1 MMNNP
6 IKHFGFQAENYKI
19 LLIGLAINIF
29 GFLLMIGGGSE
40 DPNKFDASELFSTVR
55 ITIAPMLIVGGY
67 IVILFSIIKKPK
79 NPNALSGKA
88 NNDIPQVDKEIGGA
102 QAQKKTETPLSQ
114 KQSYFNKNKK

>member
-1 MMNNP
+1 MNNP

-19 LLIGLAINIF
+19 LLIGLAINIL
-29 GFLLMIGGGSE
+29 GFLLMIGGGSD

-79 NPNALSGKA
+79 NSNALSGKTD
-88 NNDIPQVDKEIGGA
+88 NDIPQVDKEIVGA
-102 QAQKKTETPLSQ
+102 QAQKKTETPLAQ

>member
-1 MMNNP
+1 MNNP

-19 LLIGLAINIF
+19 LLIGLAINIL
-29 GFLLMIGGGSE
+29 GFLLMIGGGSD

-79 NPNALSGKA
+79 NSNALSGKTD
-88 NNDIPQVDKEIGGA
+88 NNIPQVDKEIVGA
-102 QAQKKTETPLSQ
+102 QAQKKTETPLAQ

>member
-1 MMNNP
+1 MNNP

-19 LLIGLAINIF
+19 LLIGLAINIL
-29 GFLLMIGGGSE
+29 GFLLMIGGGSD

-79 NPNALSGKA
+79 NPNALSGKTD
-88 NNDIPQVDKEIGGA
+88 NNIPQTDKEIVGA
-102 QAQKKTETPLSQ
+102 QAQKKAETPLAQ

>member
-19 LLIGLAINIF
+19 LLIGLAINIL
-29 GFLLMIGGGSE
+29 GFLLMIGGGSD

-79 NPNALSGKA
+79 NSNALSGKTD
-88 NNDIPQVDKEIGGA
+88 NNIPQVDKEIVGA
-102 QAQKKTETPLSQ
+102 QAQKKTETPLAQ

>member
-1 MMNNP
+1 MNNP

-19 LLIGLAINIF
+19 LLIGLAINIL
-29 GFLLMIGGGSE
+29 GFLLMIGGGSD

-79 NPNALSGKA
+79 NSNALSGKTD
-88 NNDIPQVDKEIGGA
+88 NDIAQVDKEIVGT
-102 QAQKKTETPLSQ
+102 QSQKTTETPLAQ

>member
-1 MMNNP
+1 MNNP

-19 LLIGLAINIF
+19 LLIGLAINIL
-29 GFLLMIGGGSE
+29 GFLLMIGGGSD
-40 DPNKFDASELFSTVR
+40 DPSKFDASELFSTVR

-79 NPNALSGKA
+79 NSNALSGKTD
-88 NNDIPQVDKEIGGA
+88 NNIPQVDKEIVGT
-102 QAQKKTETPLSQ
+102 QSQKTTETPLAQ

>member
-19 LLIGLAINIF
+19 LLIGLAINIL
-29 GFLLMIGGGSE
+29 GFLLMIGGGSD

-79 NPNALSGKA
+79 NSNALSGKTD
-88 NNDIPQVDKEIGGA
+88 NDIPQVDKEIVGA
-102 QAQKKTETPLSQ
+102 QAQKTTETPLAQ

>member
-19 LLIGLAINIF
+19 LLIGLAINIL
-29 GFLLMIGGGSE
+29 GFLLMIGGGSD

-79 NPNALSGKA
+79 NSNALSGKTD
-88 NNDIPQVDKEIGGA
+88 NDIPQVDKEIVGA
-102 QAQKKTETPLSQ
+102 QAQKKTETPLAQ

>member
-1 MMNNP
+1 MNNP

-19 LLIGLAINIF
+19 LLIGLAINIL
-29 GFLLMIGGGSE
+29 GFLLMIGGGSD

-79 NPNALSGKA
+79 SPNALSGKTD
-88 NNDIPQVDKEIGGA
+88 NDIPQVDKEIEGA
-102 QAQKKTETPLSQ
+102 QAQKKTVTPLAQ
-114 KQSYFNKNKK
+114 KQSNFNKNKK